1 MQALEQARSIM
12 QKVKDLGAVS
22 AVLGWDQETYM
33 PTAGIEAR
41 AEQIATIDTLSHE
54 TLTSSTA
61 RKVADEVR
69 GCMDDLTG
77 DERDVMKLFL
87 REHDRAVKLPD
98 SLVSETSRAQSL
110 AQEAWK
116 KAKTGKDF
124 SIFAPH
130 LERLIALKIQA
141 AELYGYEENRYDA
154 LVDLFEPGMKAS
166 IIRPV
171 FERLRAGT
179 VALVDR
185 VLPLRG
191 TVNDDILRKEYAR
204 EKQLEFGK
212 SIVQKLGF
220 DFERGRV
227 DLSAHPFCTNFA
239 PTDVRLTTRI
249 LEKDLRS
256 CLFGLIHEAGH
267 GMYEQGVDMK
277 YFRTFAA
284 EGTSMG
290 IHESQ
295 SLFWENIIAR
305 TEEFWQWALPQLKA
319 VFPDQLGNTTARE
332 FYRAIN
338 GIKPSFIRIDSDETT
353 YNLHIILRFEIE
365 DAFINEKIRVADIP
379 ELWNEKMREYLGIVP
394 ANDAEGCLQ
403 DVHWSFGGYGYFPSY
418 TLGKLYAAMLWKQ
431 MQQEL
436 PDIRSMIANGQFEPI
451 REWLRVQI
459 HQYGKTQTSEEII
472 RRITGRGLTEE
483 DFLAYVSAKADDV
496 YRAA

>member
-12 QKVKDLGAVS
+12 RKVKDLGAVS

-33 PTAGIEAR
+33 PTGGSEAR

-54 TLTSSTA
+54 ALTSSTA

-69 GCMDDLTG
+69 AGIDTLAG
-77 DERDVMKLFL
+77 DEKNVMSLFL

-98 SLVSETSRAQSL
+98 SLVSKTSRAQSL

-116 KAKTGKDF
+116 KARSEKDF
-124 SIFAPH
+124 SLFAPH
-130 LERLIALKIQA
+130 LEQLIGLKIQA
-141 AELYGYEENRYDA
+141 AELYGYAENRYDA
-154 LVDLFEPGMKAS
+154 LIDLFEPGMKAS

-179 VALVDR
+179 VALVER
-185 VLPLRG
+185 VLPMRD
-191 TVNDDILRKEYAR
+191 TVNDEVLRKEYAR

-249 LEKDLRS
+249 IERDLRS

-295 SLFWENIIAR
+295 SLFWENVVAR
-305 TEEFWQWALPQLKA
+305 TEEFWQWALPQLKS

-332 FYRAIN
+332 FYRTIN
-338 GIKPSFIRIDSDETT
+338 GIKPSLIRIDADETT

-365 DAFINEKIRVADIP
+365 DAFINEKMRVADIP
-379 ELWNEKMREYLGIVP
+379 ELWNEKMRESLGVVP

-418 TLGKLYAAMLWKQ
+418 TLGKLYAAMLWGQLQKE
-431 MQQEL
+431 M
-436 PDIRSMIANGQFEPI
+436 PTVRSLIADGQFTPI
-451 REWLRVQI
+451 REWLRLHI
-459 HQYGKTQTSEEII
+459 HQYGKTQMSEEII
-472 RRITGRGLTEE
+472 QRITGRGLTET
-483 DFLAYVSAKADDV
+483 DFLAYVGAKADDV
-496 YRAA
+496 YSKA